1 MVLGGID
8 IGTTGCKISL
18 YQDDGTYLAVY
29 STTYPF
35 ARSAGI
41 SSFNA
46 SVIMEAVLL
55 VLKQAVEAYPQL
67 DAVGISSFGE
77 AFVLLDQ
84 EDNVLYPTLLNT
96 DHRGIEQ
103 VRSFVACCGEDRIC
117 EITGARPHSMFS
129 VAKILWMKEQEPA
142 IWRQADKL
150 LLMEDFIVFM
160 LTGVRQIDYALAS
173 RTQLFDI
180 NHLDWSKELLEKT
193 QISERLFSKPVPPGT
208 EAGVIRKE
216 IAERIG
222 CKTDLRVITSAHDQ
236 ISAAIGAGV
245 LAPGCAVDGA
255 GTHECITPVFSS
267 LTNKTPMYDSNLA
280 IVPFVDNQYVTYAF
294 LFTGCALTEWFIDTL
309 AGHTVQKA
317 KEAGKSVFEMLEAG
331 MQTEPTG
338 ILVLPHFDGAAT
350 PYMDEGSKG
359 AFVGMSVS
367 TKETD
372 LYQAVMEG
380 IAFEMRFNMER
391 AREAG
396 LEIREL
402 HATGGGANSE
412 KWLQIKADILN
423 VPIRTMENPQAGA
436 IGTIILMGKAL
447 GVYKS
452 LEEGVRR
459 LVAYGKVFSPNPENF
474 VKYQKVYERYQ
485 KLYAAVRPLIT

>member
-1 MVLGGID
+1 MILGGID

-29 STTYPF
+29 ATAYPF
-35 ARSAGI
+35 ARSAGV
-41 SSFNA
+41 SSFDA
-46 SVIMEAVLL
+46 GVIMDAVLL

-84 EDNVLYPTLLNT
+84 EDNVLYPTMLNT
-96 DHRGIEQ
+96 DPRGIEQ
-103 VRSFVACCGEDRIC
+103 VRGFAACCGEERIC

-129 VAKILWMKEQEPA
+129 AAKILWMKEKEPA
-142 IWRQADKL
+142 VWEQADKL
-150 LLMEDFIVFM
+150 LLMEDFVVYM

-180 NHLDWSKELLEKT
+180 NHLVWSKELLKQTE
-193 QISERLFSKPVPPGT
+193 IREELFSRPVPPGT
-208 EAGVIRKE
+208 EAGVIRRE
-216 IAERIG
+216 IAEKIG
-222 CKTDLRVITSAHDQ
+222 CKAELRVITSAHDQ

-245 LAPGCAVDGA
+245 LSPGCAVDGA
-255 GTHECITPVFSS
+255 GTHECITPVFRN
-267 LTNKTPMYDSNLA
+267 LTNKAPMYDSNLA

-309 AGHTVQKA
+309 AGHMVQKA
-317 KEAGKSVFEMLEAG
+317 KEAEKSVFEMLEAD
-331 MQTEPTG
+331 MHSEPSG

-367 TKETD
+367 TKEAD
-372 LYQAVMEG
+372 LYQALMEG
-380 IAFEMRFNMER
+380 IAYEMRMNMEQ

-412 KWLQIKADILN
+412 RWLQIKADILN

-447 GVYKS
+447 GIYKT
-452 LEEGVRR
+452 LEEGVGR
-459 LVAYGKVFSPNPENF
+459 LVVPGKVFVPNPENSA
-474 VKYQKVYERYQ
+474 KYQKIYERYQ
-485 KLYAAVRPLIT
+485 KLYAAVRPLI